1 MTNAQGK
8 VVVEVEKVYKDL
20 QVLYKSMRA
29 SKFFKLC
36 IQTTNQANEIP
47 SEIEEVDEEQI
58 VKQYRDLLN
67 YLFKLIVKLNNG
79 AE

>member
-1 MTNAQGK
+1 
-8 VVVEVEKVYKDL
+8 
-20 QVLYKSMRA
+20 MRA

-47 SEIEEVDEEQI
+47 PEIEEVDEEQI